1 MRVEAITGRAL
12 VALLF
17 ACSAAPVGAFEP
29 GTTRVCEPSADR
41 SRFECRDARTG
52 ETEREATRGTPR
64 PEPGLPPR
72 AEPAVAEAPAAVVD
86 RDVPAASQARS
97 LPNYLMQNPAPL
109 SSGTPV
115 DEAPREPASRP
126 TDAST
131 SLRATPLHVEPT
143 APASRAAVPDAPLAP
158 ATAPATD
165 TASGMTASAPA
176 TQAPE
181 QAAMQADP
189 VERKPVAAPVP
200 AAPHV
205 RHDADAFR
213 RLDATHYTVEIAR
226 ARSAG
231 ELGALVAALD
241 GITGALYLIGLRTP
255 DGISHS
261 LVWSAF
267 PTIEA
272 AREARHT
279 LPADVAVTS
288 GWPRRIGP
296 LQAELIDP

>member
-1 MRVEAITGRAL
+1 MQVEDTHGRVLI
-12 VALLF
+12 ALLL
-17 ACSAAPVGAFEP
+17 ACASASTGAFEP
-29 GTTRVCEPSADR
+29 GTTRVCEPSADG

-52 ETEREATRGTPR
+52 EVEVEAPRRTRQ
-64 PEPGLPPR
+64 PEPGLTAR
-72 AEPAVAEAPAAVVD
+72 AEPSAAEASVANADRDAPAAV
-86 RDVPAASQARS
+86 PARS

-143 APASRAAVPDAPLAP
+143 APASRAAVPDAPWAP
-158 ATAPATD
+158 ATPPASD
-165 TASGMTASAPA
+165 TASGMAASAPA
-176 TQAPE
+176 TQAPA

-189 VERKPVAAPVP
+189 EERKPVAAPVP
-200 AAPHV
+200 AGTHV
-205 RHDADAFR
+205 RDADAFLL
-213 RLDATHYTVEIAR
+213 LDATHYTVEIAR

-279 LPADVAVTS
+279 LPADVTVTS